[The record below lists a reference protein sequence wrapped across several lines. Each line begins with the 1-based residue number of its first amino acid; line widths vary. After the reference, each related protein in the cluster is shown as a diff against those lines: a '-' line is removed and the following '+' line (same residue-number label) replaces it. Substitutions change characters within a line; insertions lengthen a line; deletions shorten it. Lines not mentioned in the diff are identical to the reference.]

1 MGEGSRSPGKNY
13 AVEAENSPPSCPT
26 STGFG
31 RTRLD
36 SHPGSYHAQPG
47 SRSNSP
53 RSLIGYTES
62 CLASVTFRLRFVSPA
77 VALSSLALLI
87 LIAVCPLKAG
97 NAAAPSVPNSLR
109 PADPLSAAAVDH
121 YYNLDHDAAVEDFEK
136 IAARHPND
144 AFALNHLLSATLIRE
159 LYRMGAI
166 NTGDYA
172 NDSFVGVA
180 HRPADPAQKERIRQ
194 LVAQAEKLENAELAH
209 NPDNIDML
217 YARGVTRGQF
227 AIYTALI
234 ERAWFSSL
242 RNAVGARHDHERVLE
257 LDPKYTDAKLVVGSH
272 NYVMGSLPFTV
283 KVAVALVGLSGDK
296 QKGLQYLYDAYH
308 SSGET
313 SVDAGMVLL
322 VFLRREHRYAEAMEI
337 AAALAPRFPRNY
349 LLPLEQGNLF
359 RATGKLDLAEQ
370 QYRTV
375 WQNGREGK
383 YGSLHYELA
392 ALALGDLLRN
402 EKKYAAA
409 AAAYDQVG
417 EVSNPD
423 PEFLQKANL
432 GAGEMY
438 DQLQN
443 RDLAVRKYEA
453 VVAVNSGSQEAERA
467 RKRLKEAYRE

>member
-1 MGEGSRSPGKNY
+1 MAS
-13 AVEAENSPPSCPT
+13 
-26 STGFG
+26 
-31 RTRLD
+31 LD
-36 SHPGSYHAQPG
+36 SGPGTAAIAVF
-47 SRSNSP
+47 R
-53 RSLIGYTES
+53 RALI
-62 CLASVTFRLRFVSPA
+62 LLV
-77 VALSSLALLI
+77 LSSLFLLQI
-87 LIAVCPLKAG
+87 
-97 NAAAPSVPNSLR
+97 AAAVGPAVPSSLR
-109 PADPLSAAAVDH
+109 PADPLNAAAVDH

-144 AFALNHLLSATLIRE
+144 PFALNHLLSATLIRE

-166 NTGDYA
+166 NTGDYS
-172 NDSFVGVA
+172 NDSFIGVA
-180 HRPADPAQKERIRQ
+180 HRPADPAQKERIKQ
-194 LVAQAEKLENAELAH
+194 LVTQAEKLENAELAH

-257 LDPKYTDAKLVVGSH
+257 LAPQYSDAKLVVGSH

-283 KVAVALVGLSGDK
+283 KVAVALVGLSGNK
-296 QKGLQYLYDAYH
+296 EKGVQYLYDAYH
-308 SSGET
+308 ATGET
-313 SVDAGMVLL
+313 SIDAGMVLL
-322 VFLRREHRYAEAMEI
+322 VFLRREHRYAEALEI
-337 AAALAPRFPRNY
+337 ATAVAPRFPRNY
-349 LLPLEQGNLF
+349 LLPLEQGNLL
-359 RATGKLDLAEQ
+359 RASGKLDLAEQ
-370 QYRTV
+370 QYRSV
-375 WQNGREGK
+375 WQNGRDGK

-417 EVSNPD
+417 EVPSPD
-423 PEFLQKANL
+423 PEFLQKADV

-443 RDLAVRKYEA
+443 RDLALKKYQA
-453 VVAVNSGSQEAERA
+453 AIAVNSGTPEADKA
-467 RKRLKEAYRE
+467 RKRMKEPYRE

>member
-1 MGEGSRSPGKNY
+1 MAIVR
-13 AVEAENSPPSCPT
+13 
-26 STGFG
+26 
-31 RTRLD
+31 
-36 SHPGSYHAQPG
+36 
-47 SRSNSP
+47 
-53 RSLIGYTES
+53 
-62 CLASVTFRLRFVSPA
+62 FRFRFVSRL
-77 VALSSLALLI
+77 VLSGLALLI
-87 LIAVCPLKAG
+87 LITVASIKSAQAAG
-97 NAAAPSVPNSLR
+97 PAAPSALR
-109 PADPLSAAAVDH
+109 PADPLNAAAVDH
-121 YYNLDHDAAVEDFEK
+121 YYNLDHDAAVEDLEK

-144 AFALNHLLSATLIRE
+144 PFALNHLLSATLIRE

-172 NDSFVGVA
+172 NDSFIGTA
-180 HRPADPAQKERIRQ
+180 HRPADPAQKARIRQ
-194 LVAQAEKLENAELAH
+194 LVAQAEKLENAELSH

-296 QKGLQYLYDAYH
+296 QKGIQYLYDAYH
-308 SSGET
+308 SNGET
-313 SVDAGMVLL
+313 SVDAGLVLL
-322 VFLRREHRYAEAMEI
+322 VFLRREHRNAESLEVAR
-337 AAALAPRFPRNY
+337 ALAPRFPRNY
-349 LLPLEQGNLF
+349 LLPLEQGNLL
-359 RATGKLDLAEQ
+359 RVMGKLDLAEQ

-383 YGSLHYELA
+383 YGPLHYELA
-392 ALALGDLLRN
+392 ALALGDLLRG

-409 AAAYDQVG
+409 AAAYEQVS
-417 EVSNPD
+417 EVANAD

-443 RDLAVRKYEA
+443 RDLAVRKYAA
-453 VVAVNSGSQEAERA
+453 VVAVNSGSAEADKA
-467 RKRLKEAYRE
+467 RQRLKVAYRE

>member
-1 MGEGSRSPGKNY
+1 M
-13 AVEAENSPPSCPT
+13 V
-26 STGFG
+26 GF
-31 RTRLD
+31 R
-36 SHPGSYHAQPG
+36 
-47 SRSNSP
+47 
-53 RSLIGYTES
+53 
-62 CLASVTFRLRFVSPA
+62 FRFVSLGL
-77 VALSSLALLI
+77 VLSRLALLV
-87 LIAVCPLKAG
+87 LITVFSPKTAQATG
-97 NAAAPSVPNSLR
+97 PSVPSSLR
-109 PADPLSAAAVDH
+109 PADPLNAVAVDH

-172 NDSFVGVA
+172 NDSFIGTA
-180 HRPADPAQKERIRQ
+180 HRPADPAQKERIKQ
-194 LVAQAEKLENAELAH
+194 LVAQAEKLENAELAR

-296 QKGLQYLYDAYH
+296 QKGIQYLYDAYH
-308 SSGET
+308 FNGET

-322 VFLRREHRYAEAMEI
+322 VFLRREHRYEESLEVAT
-337 AAALAPRFPRNY
+337 ALANRFPRNY
-349 LLPLEQGNLF
+349 LLPLEQGNLL
-359 RATGKLDLAEQ
+359 RAMGKVDLAEQ
-370 QYRTV
+370 QYRSV
-375 WQNGREGK
+375 WQNGRDGK

-392 ALALGDLLRN
+392 ALALGDLLRG

-409 AAAYDQVG
+409 AAAYEQVV
-417 EVSNPD
+417 EVSNAD

-443 RDLAVRKYEA
+443 RDLAVKKYQA
-453 VVAVNSGSQEAERA
+453 VVAVNSGNAEADKA
-467 RKRLKEAYRE
+467 RRRMKEAYRE